1 MRQSKAKSIRRVL
14 GLGRIPKELSKADRG
29 FYRAIKKQYN
39 KCASPQRATY
49 LDDVSEKVAAIRRGI
64 AAGLNQQVPSSGS

>member
-14 GLGRIPKELSKADRG
+14 GLGRIPNQLSKADRG

-39 KCASPQRATY
+39 KKSSTQRATY
-49 LDDVSEKVAAIRRGI
+49 LDDTSDKIAAIRRGI
-64 AAGLNQQVPSSGS
+64 EAGIDQRGKGV